1 MVTLK
6 EIGQA
11 RERIAGVA
19 ARTPLNPY
27 YAAPSSDSKHSGERE
42 IYLKAENLQ
51 PTGSFKL
58 RGAYNK
64 IASLTQ
70 AERKRGVVTHSSGNH
85 AQGVAYAARIL
96 GLRAVVVMP
105 RNSSKMKQEAVAA
118 LGAEVVVVGPSSRE
132 RRQKAE
138 ELAAQHGYVHVPPFN
153 DELVVAGQGT
163 IGLEILEDLADAD
176 LVLAPVSGGGLISGI
191 AAALKLSGSR
201 AKVVG
206 VEPELANDAQQ
217 SFRSGHIVEITPERA
232 SSTIADGLRGQS
244 VGEITFDLMQKY
256 VDDMVTVS
264 EDDIRHAM
272 RTLICQ
278 AHILAEPSG
287 AVAFA
292 ACLLH
297 GDKLPHSRK
306 IVAVVSGGNADPQLL
321 ARIIYPEGE
330 AKEE

>member
-6 EIGQA
+6 EIERA
-11 RERIAGVA
+11 RERLAGVA
-19 ARTPLNPY
+19 ARTPLIRY
-27 YAAPSSDSKHSGERE
+27 YPALAHDSKRSGERE
-42 IYLKAENLQ
+42 IYLKTENLQ

-64 IASLTQ
+64 VASLTEE
-70 AERKRGVVTHSSGNH
+70 ERKRGVVTHSSGNH
-85 AQGVAYAARIL
+85 AQGVAYAARAM

-105 RNSSKMKQEAVAA
+105 RNSSKMKQERVAA
-118 LGAEVVVVGPSSRE
+118 MGAEVVVVGPSSRE
-132 RRQKAE
+132 RRQRSE
-138 ELAAQHGYVHVPPFN
+138 ELAAQHGYIQIPPFN
-153 DELVVAGQGT
+153 DDLVVAGQGT
-163 IGLEILEDLADAD
+163 IGLEILEDLADVD
-176 LVLAPVSGGGLISGI
+176 LVLAPISGGGLISGI

-201 AKVVG
+201 AKIVA

-217 SFRSGHIVEITPERA
+217 SFRTGHIVEIEPERA

-256 VDDMVTVS
+256 VDDVVTVG
-264 EDDIRHAM
+264 EDDIRRAM

-278 AHILAEPSG
+278 AHIVAEPSG

-297 GDKLPHSRK
+297 SDKLPPARK
-306 IVAVVSGGNADPQLL
+306 TVAVVSGGNTEPQLL

-330 AKEE
+330 ANE

>member
-1 MVTLK
+1 MITLK
-6 EIGQA
+6 EIEKA
-11 RERIAGVA
+11 RERLAGVA
-19 ARTPLNPY
+19 ARTPLIRY
-27 YAAPSSDSKHSGERE
+27 YAATSGEPRRSGEHE
-42 IYLKAENLQ
+42 IYLKAENFQ

-64 IASLTQ
+64 IASLTEE
-70 AERKRGVVTHSSGNH
+70 ERKRGVVTHSSGNH
-85 AQGVAYAARIL
+85 AQGVAYAARAM
-96 GLRAVVVMP
+96 GLHAVVVMP
-105 RNSSKMKQEAVAA
+105 RNSSRVKQEAVAA
-118 LGAEVVVVGPSSRE
+118 MGAEVVIVGPSSRE
-132 RRQKAE
+132 RRQKSE
-138 ELAAQHGYVHVPPFN
+138 ELAAQHGYVQVPPFN
-153 DELVVAGQGT
+153 DELVIAGQGT

-176 LVLAPVSGGGLISGI
+176 LVLAPISGAGLITGI
-191 AAALKLSGSR
+191 ASAIKLSGSK

-217 SFRSGHIVEITPERA
+217 SFRTGHIVELEPERA

-256 VDDMVTVS
+256 VDDVVTVS

-278 AHILAEPSG
+278 AHIMAEPSG
-287 AVAFA
+287 AVGFA

-297 GDKLPHSRK
+297 ADKLPSARK
-306 IVAVVSGGNADPQLL
+306 IVAVVSGGNTEPQLL

-330 AKEE
+330 ARE

>member
-6 EIGQA
+6 DIEKA
-11 RERIAGVA
+11 RERLAGVA
-19 ARTPLNPY
+19 ARTPLIRY
-27 YAAPSSDSKHSGERE
+27 YEAPSSDSKRSGERE

-64 IASLTQ
+64 IASLTDE
-70 AERKRGVVTHSSGNH
+70 ERKRGIVTHSSGNH
-85 AQGVAYAARIL
+85 GQGAAYAARAM
-96 GLRAVVVMP
+96 GLHAVVVMP

-118 LGAEVVVVGPSSRE
+118 MGAEVVVVGPSSRE
-132 RRQKAE
+132 RKKKSE
-138 ELAAQHGYVHVPPFN
+138 ELAARHGYVLVPPFN
-153 DELVVAGQGT
+153 DEQVVAGQGT

-176 LVLAPVSGGGLISGI
+176 LVLAPVSGAGLVTGI
-191 AAALKLSGSR
+191 AAAIKLSGSR

-217 SFRSGHIVEITPERA
+217 SFRTGKIVEIEPERA

-244 VGEITFDLMQKY
+244 VGEITFGLMQKY
-256 VDDMVTVS
+256 VDDMVTVG
-264 EDDIRHAM
+264 EDDIRSAM

-297 GDKLPHSRK
+297 ADKLPHARK
-306 IVAVVSGGNADPQLL
+306 IVAAVSGGNTEPQLL

-330 AKEE
+330 AKE

>member
-1 MVTLK
+1 MVTLI
-6 EIGQA
+6 EIEKA
-11 RERIAGVA
+11 RERLAGVA
-19 ARTPLNPY
+19 ARTPLIRY
-27 YAAPSSDSKHSGERE
+27 YAAPSDRPKRSAEPE
-42 IYLKAENLQ
+42 IYLKTENLQ

-64 IASLTQ
+64 IASLTE

-85 AQGVAYAARIL
+85 AQGVAYAARAM
-96 GLRAVVVMP
+96 GMRAVVVMP

-118 LGAEVVVVGPSSRE
+118 MGAEVVLVGPSSRE
-132 RRQKAE
+132 RRQKSE
-138 ELAAQHGYVHVPPFN
+138 ELAAQHGYVQVPPFN
-153 DELVVAGQGT
+153 DEQVVAGQGT
-163 IGLEILEDLADAD
+163 IGLEILEDLADVD
-176 LVLAPVSGGGLISGI
+176 LVLAPISGGGLVTGI
-191 AAALKLSGSR
+191 AAAMKLSGSH

-217 SFRSGHIVEITPERA
+217 SFRTGHIVEIAPERA
-232 SSTIADGLRGQS
+232 GSTIADGLRGQS

-256 VDDMVTVS
+256 VDDIVTVS
-264 EDDIRHAM
+264 EDDIRRAM

-297 GDKLPHSRK
+297 GDKLPHARK
-306 IVAVVSGGNADPQLL
+306 IVAVVSGGNTEPQLL

-330 AKEE
+330 AKE